1 MTNPENG
8 NQNAGLPSYSD
19 IASSGSEAAYSNA
32 QAFGSEGLITDKK
45 NPLALWALILG
56 IVSLGFVI
64 VFIFAGVA
72 FVPGIIGLI
81 LSIIALVKGKKYAPE
96 NRRTVLSVIG
106 LVTSIIATVISVGLL
121 GFTAYKTQDCV
132 QIADPTAKQ
141 ECILEKLSN

>member
-19 IASSGSEAAYSNA
+19 IASSGSEAAYPTA
-32 QAFGSEGLITDKK
+32 QAFSSEGLITDKK

-56 IVSLGFVI
+56 IIALFCVITLLLAGFA
-64 VFIFAGVA
+64 FIPGV
-72 FVPGIIGLI
+72 IGLI
-81 LSIIALVKGKKYAPE
+81 ISIIALVKGKKYAPE

-106 LVTSIIATVISVGLL
+106 LVTSLIATVISVGLL
-121 GFTAYKTQDCV
+121 GLTVYKTQDCA